1 MQNFRADKTANAVEM
16 KAHIPA
22 STVCRNLNSSLCTDF
37 VTEQSSEEMEWVGV
51 ETRLAMCWWFYKL
64 GNKYLMTYYIVFSS
78 FAYVLK
84 FPQEKPISTA
94 SWSMFTAANFHRG
107 RRPICYEKNEHL
119 CSSKVP
125 KDVRTYQ
132 NWIFSCLCLFL
143 TDLLLP
149 PMALI
154 L

>member
-1 MQNFRADKTANAVEM
+1 
-16 KAHIPA
+16 
-22 STVCRNLNSSLCTDF
+22 
-37 VTEQSSEEMEWVGV
+37 
-51 ETRLAMCWWFYKL
+51 
-64 GNKYLMTYYIVFSS
+64 MTYYIVFSS

-154 L
+154 LQKVAQFFTYAISFPLPVFFMRTGAIFISSLNAQTQCLNIFSTQARTKINKTKSQLQNTHIKYVVIF